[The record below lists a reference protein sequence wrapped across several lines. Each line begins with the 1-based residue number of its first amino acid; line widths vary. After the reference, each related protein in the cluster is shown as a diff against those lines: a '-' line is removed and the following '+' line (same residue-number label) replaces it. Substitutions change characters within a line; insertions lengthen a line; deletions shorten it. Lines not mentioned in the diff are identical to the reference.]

1 MKIIT
6 RDGAKY
12 YLAES
17 VYRQS
22 VLLRHISEEVTIPEE
37 GIEILVYSDVFEKIL
52 EFMNSHASDGEVS
65 EDYDTFDVMMTD
77 FDKQFVEM
85 DPTLL
90 FRVTSAANYL
100 NMPVLLE
107 LCCKVIADSLKEKT
121 AEEIK
126 KYLSITESG
135 TVKDEESVRKE
146 YQWIEE

>member
-1 MKIIT
+1 MQIIT

-12 YLAES
+12 YLAER

-22 VLLRHISEEVTIPEE
+22 VLLRHLAEEVTIPEE
-37 GIEILVYSDVFEKIL
+37 GIELLVDADVFEKIL
-52 EFMNSHASDGEVS
+52 EFMNSHANDDEVS
-65 EDYDTFDVMMTD
+65 EDYDTFDVMLSD
-77 FDKQFVEM
+77 FDKVFVEM

-121 AEEIK
+121 TEEIK
-126 KYLSITESG
+126 KYLAVAETN
-135 TVKDEESVRKE
+135 TVKDEQSVQKE
-146 YQWIEE
+146 YQWID